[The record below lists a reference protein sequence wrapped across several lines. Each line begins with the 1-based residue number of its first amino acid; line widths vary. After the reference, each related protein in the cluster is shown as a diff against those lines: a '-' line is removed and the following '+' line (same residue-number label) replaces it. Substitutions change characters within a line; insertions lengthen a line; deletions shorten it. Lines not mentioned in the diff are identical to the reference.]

1 MTIFLSGISYVL
13 LLFLVIKTQPCAF
26 VSRLHSLYLMC
37 LFQKKKNLTIFIFSP
52 QNKKRKRVKKKK
64 KKKKK
69 GQKIFYIFLTKTTS
83 LHSTLPPPSI
93 TLTPHINPSRKQQT
107 ETKHKQSEKKIK
119 ER

>member
-1 MTIFLSGISYVL
+1 MCFCIKAAFPLPYV
-13 LLFLVIKTQPCAF
+13 F
-26 VSRLHSLYLMC
+26 VS
-37 LFQKKKNLTIFIFSP
+37 KKKFLTIFIFSP
-52 QNKKRKRVKKKK
+52 QNKKRKRVK